1 MSYMSWVLCFEYVVM
16 NCVSYPLSFSDL
28 FLCLKIK
35 DIRYFNLNTRVQSL
49 FFLCIWALQHLFVKK
64 YENTKVINSFP
75 TRNTQKKTRQRHSDF
90 TTTTFHV
97 SFPYLRNT
105 PRLREVFVVLLG
117 GSETQASTDRQLRYD
132 IARWKK
138 RELIHSG
145 IVFCFFCPRAFQ
157 CLGDFGLGRL
167 FFFKKG
173 RQHEFPWRCFWW
185 SWCGIPIYTSEN

>member
-1 MSYMSWVLCFEYVVM
+1 MLGMAGLLAKPRWTWQRNTAGNFRATLPTYGLLLEKWCFNQTLITKRIIRCNVLKMSYMSWVLCFEYVVT
-16 NCVSYPLSFSDL
+16 NCVSYPLSFSVL

-35 DIRYFNLNTRVQSL
+35 DIKYFNLNTRVQSL
-49 FFLCIWALQHLFVKK
+49 FFLCIWALQHLFLKK

-75 TRNTQKKTRQRHSDF
+75 TRNTQKTTRQRHSDF

-132 IARWKK
+132 IAR
-138 RELIHSG
+138 
-145 IVFCFFCPRAFQ
+145 
-157 CLGDFGLGRL
+157 
-167 FFFKKG
+167 
-173 RQHEFPWRCFWW
+173 
-185 SWCGIPIYTSEN
+185 

>member
-1 MSYMSWVLCFEYVVM
+1 MQRLEDVIYMSWVLCFEYVVT
-16 NCVSYPLSFSDL
+16 NCVSYPLSFSVL

-35 DIRYFNLNTRVQSL
+35 DIKYFNLNTRVQSL
-49 FFLCIWALQHLFVKK
+49 FFLCIWALQHLFLKK

-75 TRNTQKKTRQRHSDF
+75 TRNTQKTTRQRHSDF

-132 IARWKK
+132 IAR
-138 RELIHSG
+138 
-145 IVFCFFCPRAFQ
+145 
-157 CLGDFGLGRL
+157 
-167 FFFKKG
+167 
-173 RQHEFPWRCFWW
+173 
-185 SWCGIPIYTSEN
+185 